1 MRKQILRFNGT
12 IHQNGRCIMIKN
24 LSNTQKKILA
34 GIIAI
39 TFPIWILALP
49 FVVLF
54 GMIAILYT
62 EIAYALGVEEDEKI

>member
-1 MRKQILRFNGT
+1 MKNL
-12 IHQNGRCIMIKN
+12 IKN

-49 FVVLF
+49 FL
-54 GMIAILYT
+54 MLIAIIAILYT
-62 EIAYALGVEEDEKI
+62 EIAYALGVK

>member
-1 MRKQILRFNGT
+1 
-12 IHQNGRCIMIKN
+12 MIKN

-34 GIIAI
+34 GIITI
-39 TFPIWILALP
+39 TFPIWLLALP

-62 EIAYALGVEEDEKI
+62 EIAYALGVK

>member
-1 MRKQILRFNGT
+1 MKNL
-12 IHQNGRCIMIKN
+12 IKN

-49 FVVLF
+49 FL
-54 GMIAILYT
+54 MLIAIIAILYT
-62 EIAYALGVEEDEKI
+62 EIAYAIGVEEDE

>member
-1 MRKQILRFNGT
+1 MVKAMKNL
-12 IHQNGRCIMIKN
+12 IKN

-34 GIIAI
+34 GIITI
-39 TFPIWILALP
+39 TLPIWLLALP

-62 EIAYALGVEEDEKI
+62 EIAYELGVSMYDDNGKKIKKHFGIE

>member
-1 MRKQILRFNGT
+1 MKNL
-12 IHQNGRCIMIKN
+12 IKN

-34 GIIAI
+34 GVISI
-39 TFPIWILALP
+39 TMPIWILALP
-49 FVVLF
+49 FLMLF

>member
-1 MRKQILRFNGT
+1 MKNL
-12 IHQNGRCIMIKN
+12 IKN

-34 GIIAI
+34 AILAI
-39 TFPIWILALP
+39 TFPIWLLALP

-62 EIAYALGVEEDEKI
+62 EIAYALGVK

>member
-1 MRKQILRFNGT
+1 MKNP
-12 IHQNGRCIMIKN
+12 IKN

-34 GIIAI
+34 GVISI
-39 TFPIWILALP
+39 TFPIWLLALP

-62 EIAYALGVEEDEKI
+62 EIAYALGVK

>member
-1 MRKQILRFNGT
+1 MKNL
-12 IHQNGRCIMIKN
+12 IKN

-34 GIIAI
+34 GVISI
-39 TFPIWILALP
+39 TFPIWLLALP

-62 EIAYALGVEEDEKI
+62 EIAYALGIK